1 MFYILCYVALFI
13 MATRIHKR
21 KSQNTYVVYF
31 VNPIDKN
38 NTQIGSFTDLK
49 KAIELARDKDAEF
62 YSKHPYL
69 IPSGIT
75 LDKVNRRFRVYTRY
89 GFFKSQ
95 KTLMQAV
102 EQKQNIISDLTE
114 MKYIDT
120 GKNSVF
126 TNAT

>member
-1 MFYILCYVALFI
+1 

-31 VNPIDKN
+31 VNPINKE

-49 KAIELARDKDAEF
+49 KAIELARDKDSDF

-75 LDKVNRRFRVYTRY
+75 LDKANRRFRVYTRY
-89 GFFKSQ
+89 GVFKSH

-120 GKNSVF
+120 GKNSVL

>member
-1 MFYILCYVALFI
+1 

-31 VNPIDKN
+31 VNPIDKE
-38 NTQIGSFTDLK
+38 NTQIGHFTELK
-49 KAIELARDKDAEF
+49 KAIEMARNKDSEF
-62 YSKHPYL
+62 YSEHPYL

-75 LDKVNRRFRVYTRY
+75 LDKANKRFRVYTRY
-89 GFFKSQ
+89 GVFKSQ

-120 GKNSVF
+120 GKNSVL

>member
-1 MFYILCYVALFI
+1 

-21 KSQNTYVVYF
+21 KSQNSYVVYF
-31 VNPIDKN
+31 VNPISKEN
-38 NTQIGSFTDLK
+38 KQIGYFTELK
-49 KAIELARDKDAEF
+49 KAIETARNKDSEF

-75 LDKVNRRFRVYTRY
+75 LDKSKKRFRVYTRY
-89 GFFKSQ
+89 GMFKSQ

-114 MKYIDT
+114 IKYIDT
-120 GKNSVF
+120 GKNSVL